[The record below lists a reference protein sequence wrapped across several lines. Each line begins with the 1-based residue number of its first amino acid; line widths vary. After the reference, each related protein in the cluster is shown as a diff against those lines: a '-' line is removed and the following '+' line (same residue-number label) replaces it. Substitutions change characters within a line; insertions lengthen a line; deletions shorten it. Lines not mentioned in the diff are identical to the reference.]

1 MSRYFCFALCS
12 LLLFSGCSESS
23 RPSDL
28 PPLFPCTVSV
38 TQGGGPLVGA
48 YVELVSP
55 DSPTYRPSASTDEN
69 GNAAIMTYGFSGAPV
84 GKYKI
89 IVRKSIEDDIV
100 MGKDE
105 YGVDA
110 VVSSNR
116 YNVVADIHGD
126 ASRSPHEVEVTAS
139 SKGVQAT
146 IDVGDAIRVRVRGS
160 D

>member
-1 MSRYFCFALCS
+1 MRYTFI
-12 LLLFSGCSESS
+12 LLLPLLFLSGCSESS

-38 TQGGGPLVGA
+38 TQGGGPLAGA

-55 DSPTYRPSASTDEN
+55 DSPKYRPSAATDES
-69 GNAAIMTYGFSGAPV
+69 GNAAIMTYGYPGAPV

-105 YGVDA
+105 YGEDA

-116 YNVVADIHGD
+116 YSVVADIHGD

-139 SKGVQAT
+139 SKGVQTT
-146 IDVGDAIRVRVRGS
+146 IDVGDAIRVRVPGS
-160 D
+160 N